1 VNPGESV
8 KKVRVSSVRSVRKIL
23 LVDDVELVLRAW
35 ARQCKREGKIPL
47 CASNRA
53 EALDLARREKP
64 DMAVVDLIMPG
75 DSGLA
80 VVRDLK
86 KLRRNLFTIL
96 VSGAMSVDYAMEGLA
111 AGADDC
117 FDKDTTIKQLIA
129 RVERG
134 VRPAVRKVKQPTL
147 KDVEWQ
153 YIVRVLT
160 DHNGNITHAARALG
174 LPRVTLQRK
183 IRRQMPSGENPVPR
197 VNER

>member
-1 VNPGESV
+1 M
-8 KKVRVSSVRSVRKIL
+8 KKIRVSPVRSTRKIL
-23 LVDDVELVLRAW
+23 LVDDVELVLKTW
-35 ARQCKREGKIPL
+35 ARQVKREGKIPL

-53 EALDLARREKP
+53 EALELARREKP
-64 DMAVVDLIMPG
+64 DMAIVDLIMPG
-75 DSGLA
+75 DSGLQ
-80 VVRDLK
+80 VVRELK
-86 KLRRNLFTIL
+86 KLRRNMFIIL

-117 FDKDTTIKQLIA
+117 FDKDTTIRQLIA

-134 VRPAVRKVKQPTL
+134 VRPPAGKVKQPTL

-183 IRRQMPSGENPVPR
+183 IRRQLPSGENPVPR

>member
-1 VNPGESV
+1 MNPGESV

>member
-1 VNPGESV
+1 MNPGDSV
-8 KKVRVSSVRSVRKIL
+8 KKLRVSSMRNIRKIL
-23 LVDDVELVLRAW
+23 LVDDVELVLRTW
-35 ARQCKREGKIPL
+35 SRQCKREGKIPL
-47 CASNRA
+47 CATNRA
-53 EALDLARREKP
+53 EALELARREKP
-64 DMAVVDLIMPG
+64 DMAIVDLIMPG

-86 KLRRNLFTIL
+86 KLRRNMFTIL
-96 VSGAMSVDYAMEGLA
+96 VSGAMPVDHAMEGLA

-134 VRPAVRKVKQPTL
+134 VRPATGKVKQPTL
-147 KDVEWQ
+147 KAVEWQ

-160 DHNGNITHAARALG
+160 DHGGNITHAARTLG

-183 IRRQMPSGENPVPR
+183 IRRVLPSGENPVAR
-197 VNER
+197 IGSR

>member
-1 VNPGESV
+1 M